1 MITEI
6 ADLSKRLEDIKL
18 WIESKIQIWATYRDL
33 KPVSSLIIS
42 DDATESERLLVFE
55 WIKDAN
61 LLFET
66 DDGNR
71 NLINVSKD
79 KSKLK
84 KIMEIMWSTKAE
96 DHIAKGLLF
105 GYPKEAVVEFANNHA
120 AMERGGGENLKFD
133 HFAYIRY
140 KTRTSN
146 PIEDSSAALSW
157 AELSRR
163 EIPNIA
169 KEFEDALAKVLGKDK
184 VSS

>member
-1 MITEI
+1 MSTEI

-42 DDATESERLLVFE
+42 DDANESERLLVFE

-66 DDGNR
+66 DDDNG
-71 NLINVSKD
+71 NLIYVSKD
-79 KSKLK
+79 RVKLK
-84 KIMEIMWSTKAE
+84 KIKEIMWSTKAE
-96 DHIAKGLLF
+96 DHITKGLLF
-105 GYPKEAVVEFANNHA
+105 GYPKEAVIEFANNHA
-120 AMERGGGENLKFD
+120 AMEKSDGETLKLD

-140 KTRTSN
+140 KTRISN
-146 PIEDSSAALSW
+146 PIEDSNVALSW

-169 KEFEDALAKVLGKDK
+169 KEFEDALEK
-184 VSS
+184 VSGKQK